1 MHAKS
6 QHLVGTLQN
15 RSHTAEDMF
24 VIAKLHWCSLG
35 KAYCDQALTWG
46 KAGAFSCGGLPI
58 GARPPGLIPSFGDW
72 ALTIVAM
79 PLLPWYL
86 AVRS

>member
-1 MHAKS
+1 MRHVCDSQDALVLSGKS
-6 QHLVGTLQN
+6 LL
-15 RSHTAEDMF
+15 RPRLSP
-24 VIAKLHWCSLG
+24 
-35 KAYCDQALTWG
+35 
-46 KAGAFSCGGLPI
+46 GARQGLSAVEVSI
-58 GARPPGLIPSFGDW
+58 GARPPGLIPSLGDW

>member
-1 MHAKS
+1 
-6 QHLVGTLQN
+6 
-15 RSHTAEDMF
+15 MF
-24 VIAKLHWCSLG
+24 VIAKMHWCSLG

-46 KAGAFSCGGLPI
+46 KAGAFSCEGLHW
-58 GARPPGLIPSFGDW
+58 GLPGLIPSLGDW